1 MSKETDFL
9 QSRSEY
15 CKSKLS
21 IAISVM
27 EPEKGINSI
36 QKILKAIDFQKYQT
50 FNQQFKELETLCSG
64 NK

>member
-1 MSKETDFL
+1 
-9 QSRSEY
+9 
-15 CKSKLS
+15 
-21 IAISVM
+21 M